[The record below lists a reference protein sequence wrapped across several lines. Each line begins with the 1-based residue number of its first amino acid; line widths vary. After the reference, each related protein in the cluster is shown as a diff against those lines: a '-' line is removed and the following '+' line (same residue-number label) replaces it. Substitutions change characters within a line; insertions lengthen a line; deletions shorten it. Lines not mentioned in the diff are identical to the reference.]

1 MFHFIFKRRFYH
13 MKIKFAES
21 AKTDIVAFIVDEG
34 GKLPSAAKDMDKAA
48 GGLLTEAIAADR
60 FDGKTGQQA
69 FVVLPAGLDAKRAV
83 LVGGGKPKD
92 RDARKLEG
100 IGASIFK
107 HHGASGFKSLAIHAD
122 TAESAARIAAGA
134 KLAAYRFD
142 TYKTKLKPEH
152 KPSVSSLTLVTKGD
166 KTAKDLFKH
175 LDAATDGT
183 YMARD
188 LMNEPPNVLYPASFA
203 KRLKDLESLG
213 VEVEILGEK
222 EMKKLGM
229 GSLLGVGQGSVKE
242 SQLGI
247 MKWMGGKAG
256 DDPVVLVG
264 KGVCFD
270 TGGISLKPGAGMED
284 MRGDMGGAAAVTGT
298 MKALATR
305 KAKAN
310 VVGIVGL
317 VENMPDGDA
326 IRPGDILTSAS
337 GQTIEVQN
345 TDAEGRLVLADAL
358 WYAQEN
364 FKPKAMVDLATL
376 TGAIVIAL
384 GHEHAGMYTTDDK
397 MAAELSKAGEAEGD
411 TVWRMP
417 LGENYD
423 KLLKSKFA
431 DMRNIGGRAGGSV
444 TAAQFLKRF
453 VNDGVKW
460 AHLDIAGV
468 AWREGEKPATDP
480 SWASG
485 FGPRLLDKW
494 IADNYEG

>member
-1 MFHFIFKRRFYH
+1 
-13 MKIKFAES
+13 MKITFADD
-21 AKTDIVAFIVDEG
+21 AKTDIIAFIVDEG
-34 GKLPSAAKDMDKAA
+34 RKLPQSASKLDEAS
-48 GGLLTEAIAADR
+48 GGLLTEAVTAAR
-60 FDGKTGQQA
+60 FEGKSGQQA
-69 FVVLPAGLDAKRAV
+69 IVVLPKGLDAKRAV

-92 RDARKLEG
+92 RDGQGYEK
-100 IGASIFK
+100 IGATVMKSQ
-107 HHGASGFKSLAIHAD
+107 ASSGFKSLGIHVD
-122 TAESAARIAAGA
+122 KGEDAARVAAGA

-142 TYKTKLKPEH
+142 TYKTKLKPEN
-152 KPSVSSLTLVTKGD
+152 KPSVSALTVITED
-166 KTAKDLFKH
+166 AKDAKAAFKQ
-175 LDAATDGT
+175 LGAATDGT

-188 LMNEPPNVLYPASFA
+188 LVNEPPNTLYPESYA
-203 KRLKDLESLG
+203 KRLKELEKLG
-213 VEVEILGEK
+213 VEVEVLGEK

-229 GSLLGVGQGSVKE
+229 GSLLGVGQGSSKE
-242 SQLGI
+242 SQLVV
-247 MKWMGGKAG
+247 MKWMGGKDG
-256 DDPVVLVG
+256 DDPVILVG

-270 TGGISLKPGAGMED
+270 TGGISLKPGPGMEA
-284 MRGDMGGAAAVTGT
+284 MRGDMGGSAAVAGT
-298 MKALATR
+298 IKSVATR

-364 FKPKAMVDLATL
+364 FKPAAMIDLATL
-376 TGAIVIAL
+376 TGAIVISL
-384 GHEHAGMYTTDDK
+384 GHEHAGMFTEDDSLAK
-397 MAAELSKAGEAEGD
+397 ELKRTGKQEGEN
-411 TVWRMP
+411 VWRLP
-417 LGENYD
+417 LGDVYD
-423 KLLKSKFA
+423 RLLNSKFA
-431 DMRNIGGRAGGSV
+431 DMKNIGGRAAGSI

-468 AWREGEKPATDP
+468 AWREGEKPPQDP

-485 FGPRLLDKW
+485 FGPRLLDRW